1 MGSNN
6 SSYYV
11 LLLILSESQKF
22 GWYSAYLSG
31 TGTTDAS
38 IVGTILLFQIFTA
51 HTKSC
56 NNELGTLCTLPSTFR
71 RQVYGS
77 GKLTYEI
84 SATDGAA
91 EYSVLALQCKSP
103 VPQSQYTFCKKGF
116 SLFVFHLFF
125 HYWLIFCYT
134 ALAIT
139 TEMVNARPS
148 GDGVSQL
155 SIDTVMMTRVL
166 EGTIILYFFM
176 LFGLLGQILI
186 SRYAIDFWDDVNNDL
201 SFHSYCWSF
210 LFIFL
215 SLIIVNNCG
224 VPISGQN
231 VMKIHY
237 LFVGTIAIAIANN
250 FAKYCGKRVW

>member
-103 VPQSQYTFCKKGF
+103 VPQSQYTFCK
-116 SLFVFHLFF
+116 
-125 HYWLIFCYT
+125 
-134 ALAIT
+134 
-139 TEMVNARPS
+139 
-148 GDGVSQL
+148 
-155 SIDTVMMTRVL
+155 
-166 EGTIILYFFM
+166 
-176 LFGLLGQILI
+176 
-186 SRYAIDFWDDVNNDL
+186 
-201 SFHSYCWSF
+201 
-210 LFIFL
+210 
-215 SLIIVNNCG
+215 
-224 VPISGQN
+224 
-231 VMKIHY
+231 
-237 LFVGTIAIAIANN
+237 
-250 FAKYCGKRVW
+250 